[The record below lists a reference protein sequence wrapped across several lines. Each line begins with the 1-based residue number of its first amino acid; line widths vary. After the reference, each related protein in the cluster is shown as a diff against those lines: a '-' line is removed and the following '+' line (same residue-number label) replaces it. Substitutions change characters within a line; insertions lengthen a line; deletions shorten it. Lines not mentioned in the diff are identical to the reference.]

1 MIVGRPIR
9 SASTAITA
17 DSLLVPSR
25 LQDPDQKVLWLGNK
39 HVVQRLISRFLMQ
52 PRGDTGTWIVTVS
65 HHWNLDRPDPR

>member
-1 MIVGRPIR
+1 VIVGRPIR

-39 HVVQRLISRFLMQ
+39 HVVQRLISRE
-52 PRGDTGTWIVTVS
+52 
-65 HHWNLDRPDPR
+65 RP